1 MPYKRRKLYSI
12 WVCIVQFKSLIQYF
26 SRYDR
31 QIWNLESQKRCCKQY
46 YINSISSLNS
56 HYLTI
61 YALTLT
67 RILARRLDVSVLLR
81 SRKISC
87 LPWIYILE
95 HNNLWFV
102 LFIKNWKKI
111 IRTNLFSCYCIIK
124 DLSLYNYQKELLF
137 EKKNTCFDWKTT
149 NHVMITAVSYHNY
162 VSHKTI
168 NKLTKT
174 SRLIISVLLCC
185 CAFYLFTGS
194 IPLLILHL
202 KLILLLWTWSTLI
215 SPLIQH

>member
-1 MPYKRRKLYSI
+1 MPYKRRKIYSI

-31 QIWNLESQKRCCKQY
+31 QIWNLQSQKRCCKQY

-67 RILARRLDVSVLLR
+67 RLLARRLDFSVLFR

-102 LFIKNWKKI
+102 LFIKNWKKNYSNKLI
-111 IRTNLFSCYCIIK
+111 FLLLYNQRSITIQLSKRTFVWKKKYMFRLKNHKSCYDHCCV
-124 DLSLYNYQKELLF
+124 LS
-137 EKKNTCFDWKTT
+137 
-149 NHVMITAVSYHNY
+149 
-162 VSHKTI
+162 
-168 NKLTKT
+168 
-174 SRLIISVLLCC
+174 
-185 CAFYLFTGS
+185 
-194 IPLLILHL
+194 
-202 KLILLLWTWSTLI
+202 
-215 SPLIQH
+215 